1 MKFYRILIS
10 ITLPIFLLML
20 FASMLTTKPYLM
32 LSKGLYDT
40 HDEIYYDHE
49 YAVERIIG
57 YLNYRY
63 DDLEFGLNE
72 DDDSIIMREIEI
84 SHMVDVKN
92 LYTTLRIVAL
102 VSLVIGVGLSYYMYK
117 SDKESLYKTLK
128 TLPLA
133 PIMFVLFVGGYIV
146 IDFDTAFRIF
156 HELFF
161 SNDDW
166 ILYSDDVLILLL
178 PQNFWMVS
186 GLIILVL
193 FSTTMG
199 LIYWL
204 NEKYLKNAKF

>member
-204 NEKYLKNAKF
+204 NEKYLKNAKI